1 MEKVNQVLQL
11 SVKNPKIHQ
20 MSLIKVLRLD
30 LLPEAIKA
38 WRKAYEVQADN
49 CHKLTKEVV
58 YTLLFLVN
66 QLNVAAG
73 SSPLG
78 KLFHN
83 CSQNVVIMQ
92 PLTECLDDLLSAARM
107 KWTNGFSSY
116 DKDYFLKF
124 IHSMITTL
132 MIYPEWLEFWVPNS
146 KYSVYHFSMF
156 LLNKTDVNC
165 EILDNLFSLSN
176 NKKCLQLFECNC
188 YDVTNWIT
196 KEYLKR
202 QDLAES
208 PMVNLV
214 IKISLIG
221 QREYSIRV
229 VEDFIQTCFDPI
241 KLESLINLL
250 MYLIKDNYHQSE
262 VLESCIASYLM
273 LNEFNDALSLFMTSI
288 PQQVLSFAKIVLK
301 IQPSSLVEFF
311 FLDKEDRNSQDLI
324 SSSALLENL
333 SVRALSMSKM
343 IQSESQTYIDDLFN
357 NYVSRMRNYHKGN
370 SHVPSSNI
378 SYSLDLTKDLPQF
391 VFAQL
396 TRFFSNTREMNEILL
411 DVLSEMLIHFQPKIN
426 LSGEL
431 LAIVDFLTECFE
443 SYLDVIPDERAVL
456 AQGII
461 KAPPEFTYFTNM
473 LVDVNTLNY
482 DILMQNITFFPYF
495 TLRIF
500 ISCKTRIIYL
510 S

>member
-1 MEKVNQVLQL
+1 MEKVNQVLRL
-11 SVKNPKIHQ
+11 SINSPKIHQ
-20 MSLIKVLRLD
+20 MSLIKVLRLK

-49 CHKLTKEVV
+49 CHKLTKEMVC
-58 YTLLFLVN
+58 TLLFLVN
-66 QLNVAAG
+66 QVNE
-73 SSPLG
+73 SDRYSPLG
-78 KLFHN
+78 TLFHD

-92 PLTECLDDLLSAARM
+92 SLTECLDDLLSAARM
-107 KWTNGFSSY
+107 KWTNGFSSH
-116 DKDYFLKF
+116 DKDYCLKF
-124 IHSMITTL
+124 IQGMITTL
-132 MIYPEWLEFWVPNS
+132 MMYPEWLEFWVPNS
-146 KYSVYHFSMF
+146 KYNIYHFSMF
-156 LLNKTDVNC
+156 LLNKTDVSC

-176 NKKCLQLFECNC
+176 NKKCFQIFDCN
-188 YDVTNWIT
+188 YHDVTNWIT

-202 QDLAES
+202 QDLAGS

-214 IKISLIG
+214 VKISLTS
-221 QREYSIRV
+221 QRDYAMKI
-229 VEDFIQTCFDPI
+229 VEEFIQTCFDPI

-250 MYLIKDNYHQSE
+250 MYLIKDNYHKSNI
-262 VLESCIASYLM
+262 LESCIASYLM

-288 PQQVLSFAKIVLK
+288 PQHVLTFARIILK

-311 FLDKEDRNSQDLI
+311 FLDKEDKDSQDSI
-324 SSSALLENL
+324 SSSILLENL

-343 IQSESQTYIDDLFN
+343 IRSESQTYMEDLLN
-357 NYVSRMRNYHKGN
+357 TYISRMSN
-370 SHVPSSNI
+370 SHVPSTNI

-396 TRFFSNTREMNEILL
+396 TRFFCNTREMNSILL
-411 DVLSEMLIHFQPKIN
+411 DVVSEMLIHFQPKIN

-461 KAPPEFTYFTNM
+461 KTPPEFSYFTNM
-473 LVDVNTLNY
+473 LVDATTLNY
-482 DILMQNITFFPYF
+482 DTLMQNITFFPYF

-500 ISCKTRIIYL
+500 VSCKTRIIYL